1 MTKLR
6 IPLVIMTSA
15 SLSGVYVGC
24 ATHTPRSERDSVFEL
39 DDGSDGSGSGSG
51 RRLRR
56 GQRRRLRR
64 QFWQWRRLRQRRR
77 LWIVPTTITTVPN
90 SPPLGSGALCSPVA
104 SRCRSGC
111 SRDDDHVYW
120 VNVGNN
126 GDGSV
131 MRVAKSGGAPQILAS
146 GQQFPVG
153 LVVDDDAGLLDHGR
167 QRIRGQGTVM
177 RVSKTGGAPVALA
190 TGLNF
195 PSDLE
200 GDDDAVFW
208 RDEVAG
214 VERVAK
220 RGGAVQVL
228 HASQS
233 VGRDLA
239 VDRHRVYF
247 YDAATAELLTVPTTG
262 GTAAHVASVPGP
274 GVASL
279 TVHDGTLYW
288 HDDGVGSL
296 WHVRATGGTPRV
308 LFTENAEMGGL
319 VVTSRSVFFAQVGQI
334 PQMPPGPGVIHQI
347 TLAGEADTA
356 VTPPGVGKRGCRG
369 RRSQRVLDQHRRRHR
384 ECDREI
390 APRQPRRRCGDSR
403 RRAVIVR
410 PG

>member
-1 MTKLR
+1 MAKLR
-6 IPLVIMTSA
+6 IPLVIITSA

-24 ATHTPRSERDSVFEL
+24 TTHTPRPERDGAFEL

-51 RRLRR
+51 A
-56 GQRRRLRR
+56 GSGSGSS
-64 QFWQWRRLRQRRR
+64 
-77 LWIVPTTITTVPN
+77 PTPPPPVPN
-90 SPPLGSGALCSPVA
+90 SPPLGPVHVLASGLTVPI
-104 SRCRSGC
+104 RLLQ
-111 SRDDDHVYW
+111 DDNHVYW
-120 VNVGNN
+120 VNAGNN

-153 LVVDDDAGLLDHGR
+153 LVVDDDAVYWTTVGSAFGA
-167 QRIRGQGTVM
+167 GTVM
-177 RVSKTGGAPVALA
+177 RVAKTGGTPVALA

-220 RGGAVQVL
+220 CGGAVQVL

-247 YDAATAELLTVPTTG
+247 YDAATAELLSVPTTG
-262 GTAAHVASVPGP
+262 GTAAHVASVPHP

-288 HDDGVGSL
+288 HDEGVGSL
-296 WHVRATGGTPRV
+296 WQVRATGGTPRV

-347 TLAGEADTA
+347 TLAGEDDTA
-356 VTPPGVGKRGCRG
+356 VTPPGVGNAGVAVDARNVYWTSTADGT
-369 RRSQRVLDQHRRRHR
+369 VNA
-384 ECDREI
+384 I
-390 APRQPRRRCGDSR
+390 ARL
-403 RRAVIVR
+403 RRAGHGADAVT
-410 PG
+410 PDDEP